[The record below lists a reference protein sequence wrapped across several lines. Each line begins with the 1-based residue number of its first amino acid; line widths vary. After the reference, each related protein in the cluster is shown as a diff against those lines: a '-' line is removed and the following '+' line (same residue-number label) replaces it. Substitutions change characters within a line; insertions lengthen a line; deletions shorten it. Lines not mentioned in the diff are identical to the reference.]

1 MSRVFCWNS
10 TAKILRDP
18 LRKTWTQSASAG
30 ETQTR
35 GERAPETLEAC
46 DRSKTETGAAA
57 CDRTTDRPE
66 ADKRAARRCAENAR
80 GQTMSDKIY
89 SAFHDWSARLF
100 DAIAR
105 RALSVEML
113 RVLRADM
120 LRTIEAIDRELER
133 AQPAGGK
140 Q

>member
-1 MSRVFCWNS
+1 
-10 TAKILRDP
+10 
-18 LRKTWTQSASAG
+18 
-30 ETQTR
+30 
-35 GERAPETLEAC
+35 
-46 DRSKTETGAAA
+46 
-57 CDRTTDRPE
+57 
-66 ADKRAARRCAENAR
+66 
-80 GQTMSDKIY
+80 MSDKIY

-133 AQPAGGK
+133 AQPAGVK

>member
-1 MSRVFCWNS
+1 MPRVFYW
-10 TAKILRDP
+10 THPATKILRDP

-30 ETQTR
+30 K
-35 GERAPETLEAC
+35 TLEAR
-46 DRSKTETGAAA
+46 DRNKTETGAAA
-57 CDRTTDRPE
+57 CDRTTDRTE
-66 ADKRAARRCAENAR
+66 ADERAPRRVENAR

>member
-1 MSRVFCWNS
+1 
-10 TAKILRDP
+10 
-18 LRKTWTQSASAG
+18 
-30 ETQTR
+30 
-35 GERAPETLEAC
+35 
-46 DRSKTETGAAA
+46 
-57 CDRTTDRPE
+57 
-66 ADKRAARRCAENAR
+66 
-80 GQTMSDKIY
+80 MSDKIY
-89 SAFHDWSARLF
+89 SAFHDWRARLF